1 MDGHQAYVHGREVRV
16 LSILQKNN
24 INTKQMK
31 KEYKKPQIKEYEL
44 QNTTIICGSPE
55 NYSEYISGPGDWGD
69 DPIIDPDDEIDW

>member
-1 MDGHQAYVHGREVRV
+1 MVTKPMCMVERFESSPYYK
-16 LSILQKNN
+16 KNN
-24 INTKQMK
+24 INTKRMK